1 MSDAGHE
8 LTTLGRSHRT
18 AHCGYMD
25 RDLEGARS
33 PRLERC
39 GASKKSERF
48 QEHFAGLPHPWT
60 CQKKSS
66 DVFVYSAQ
74 DSLSAVGD

>member
-1 MSDAGHE
+1 MSDAGPE
-8 LTTLGRSHRT
+8 LTTLGHSHHK

-33 PRLERC
+33 PLLARC

-48 QEHFAGLPHPWT
+48 QEHFAGLPHPWA
-60 CQKKSS
+60 CQKRSS

-74 DSLSAVGD
+74 YSLSAVGD